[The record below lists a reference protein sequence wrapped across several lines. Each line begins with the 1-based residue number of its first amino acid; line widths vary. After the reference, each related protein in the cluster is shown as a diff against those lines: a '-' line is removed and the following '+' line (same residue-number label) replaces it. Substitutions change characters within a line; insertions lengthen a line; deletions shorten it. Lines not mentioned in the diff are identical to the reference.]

1 MTDPNAADGAGS
13 PIDWS
18 GGGSP
23 PRPEAASGPDPDPS
37 VDDVTVDDGGDGGQ
51 GPEPGVAPA
60 EDQAA
65 PDDIAGLEATV
76 EAERDEYLERL
87 QRLQAEFENYRRRM
101 TKEQSEALGRGAQAL
116 AIELLPALDGCEA
129 ALQQGHD
136 DVEPIY
142 GQLME
147 ILTKAGLERNGE
159 PGDPFDPEMHEA
171 VMHEPAED
179 DDDDVSAIAEV
190 LRTGYSWKGRVLRPA
205 MVKVRG

>member
-1 MTDPNAADGAGS
+1 MTDPKAADGAGS

-23 PRPEAASGPDPDPS
+23 PPSEAEDAADAPLDI
-37 VDDVTVDDGGDGGQ
+37 TVDDGDVEQ
-51 GPEPGVAPA
+51 EPGDEPA
-60 EDQAA
+60 ADQAVL
-65 PDDIAGLEATV
+65 DDIAGLEVTV

-101 TKEQSEALGRGAQAL
+101 TKEQSEAVGRGAQAL

-179 DDDDVSAIAEV
+179 DEDDVSAIAEV

>member
-1 MTDPNAADGAGS
+1 M
-13 PIDWS
+13 
-18 GGGSP
+18 
-23 PRPEAASGPDPDPS
+23 
-37 VDDVTVDDGGDGGQ
+37 
-51 GPEPGVAPA
+51 APA
-60 EDQAA
+60 EDPAA

-116 AIELLPALDGCEA
+116 AVELLPVLDGCEA

-147 ILTKAGLERNGE
+147 ILIKAGLERNGE

-179 DDDDVSAIAEV
+179 GDDDVSAVAEV